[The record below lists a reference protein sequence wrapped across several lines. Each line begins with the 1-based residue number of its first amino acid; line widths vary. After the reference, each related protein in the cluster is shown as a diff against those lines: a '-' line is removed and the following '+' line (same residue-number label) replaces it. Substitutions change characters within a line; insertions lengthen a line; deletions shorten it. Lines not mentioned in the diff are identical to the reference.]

1 MWLLIAGTLA
11 TGIVGGL
18 ILGNW
23 LDQRDVLYSC
33 PRCKAHGGQRVI
45 RVESEPHDPV
55 MQDVLSRVWETG
67 NTVVAEVDDDGKATI
82 TELTT

>member
-1 MWLLIAGTLA
+1 MWILFFVCFVVGIIA
-11 TGIVGGL
+11 GL

-33 PRCKAHGGQRVI
+33 PRCKVRGGQRAI

-67 NTVVAEVDDDGKATI
+67 HTVVATVDDDGKATI